1 MPQIARHTGVLVM
14 TSGITHTDGI
24 PSVGPSAA
32 ELLDGLATAVLL
44 LDNDRRVHYL
54 NSAAEGLLNIS
65 ANRAVGQLAEELLGM
80 GAVLQGAVLAATTGQ
95 TTTFREIEIQQ
106 GSASHRKEEPIRVDC
121 TVSPLPAGVDS
132 SWVLAELVAVESLVP
147 KALGSDWREHHA
159 ATHQIIQALA
169 HEIKNPLGG
178 LRGAAQLLN
187 RQLPTADLQDYTDII
202 IREAD
207 RLTKLVD
214 RMTGPR
220 KLHAWELFNLHE
232 ALEHVRHL
240 IEAEFN
246 GKIEVQRDYDPSIP
260 DATGHKDYLIQAIL
274 NVARNAAQAVDGR
287 GDIRFRTRVR
297 RQFTVGQRRY
307 RHVLEASIRDAGPG
321 IPLELQEKIFL
332 PMITDRPDGTG
343 LGLALAR
350 EMVNRQ
356 GGAIECTSHPG
367 DTRFTFF
374 LPVVSNS

>member
-1 MPQIARHTGVLVM
+1 MVIGL
-14 TSGITHTDGI
+14 GITHTDGI
-24 PSVGPSAA
+24 SSIGPSAA
-32 ELLDGLATAVLL
+32 ELLNGLVTAVLL
-44 LDNDRRVHYL
+44 LDNRRRVHYI

-80 GAVLQGAVLAATTGQ
+80 GAVLQGAVLAATAGN

-106 GSASHRKEEPIRVDC
+106 SSASHGKEEPIRVDC
-121 TVSPLPAGVDS
+121 TVSQFPVGVDS
-132 SWVLAELVAVESLVP
+132 SWVLAELVEVEPLAP
-147 KALGSDWREHHA
+147 RALGSDWREHQV
-159 ATHQIIQALA
+159 ATNEIIQAVA

-187 RQLPTADLQDYTDII
+187 RQLPTADLQQYTDII
-202 IREAD
+202 IRESD

-220 KLHAWELFNLHE
+220 KLHTRELLNLHE
-232 ALEHVRHL
+232 VLEHVRHL
-240 IEAEFN
+240 IEAEFKGN
-246 GKIEVQRDYDPSIP
+246 IEIQRDYDPSIP
-260 DATGHKDYLIQAIL
+260 EATGHKEYLIQAIL
-274 NVARNAAQAVDGR
+274 NVARNAAQAVGGR
-287 GDIRFRTRVR
+287 GDIQFRTRVR

-332 PMITDRPDGTG
+332 PMITDRPNGMG

-356 GGAIECTSHPG
+356 GGAIECASCPG

-374 LPVVSNS
+374 LPVVSNA

>member
-1 MPQIARHTGVLVM
+1 MVITSAIAN
-14 TSGITHTDGI
+14 TDGI
-24 PSVGPSAA
+24 SSVGPSAA
-32 ELLDGLATAVLL
+32 ELLNGLVTAVLL
-44 LDNDRRVHYL
+44 LDSRRRVHYL

-80 GAVLQGAVLAATTGQ
+80 GAVLQGAVLAATTGS

-106 GSASHRKEEPIRVDC
+106 GSPSHGKEEPIRADC
-121 TVSPLPAGVDS
+121 TISQFSAGVDN
-132 SWVLAELVAVESLVP
+132 SWVLAELVEVEPLAP
-147 KALGSDWREHHA
+147 KAVGSDWHEHHV
-159 ATHQIIQALA
+159 ATNEIIQALA
-169 HEIKNPLGG
+169 YEIKNPLGG

-202 IREAD
+202 IRESD
-207 RLTKLVD
+207 RLTKFVD

-220 KLHAWELFNLHE
+220 KLHSRELFNLHE
-232 ALEHVRHL
+232 ALEHVRNL
-240 IEAEFN
+240 IEAEFK
-246 GKIEVQRDYDPSIP
+246 GKIQIQRDYDPSIP
-260 DATGHKDYLIQAIL
+260 DASGHKEYLIQAIL

-287 GDIRFRTRVR
+287 GDIQFRTRVR

-332 PMITDRPDGTG
+332 PMITDRPNGMG

-356 GGAIECTSHPG
+356 GGAIECASCPG

-374 LPVVSNS
+374 LPAASNA

>member
-1 MPQIARHTGVLVM
+1 LVM

-24 PSVGPSAA
+24 SYVSPSAA

-44 LDNDRRVHYL
+44 LDNGRRVHYL
-54 NSAAEGLLNIS
+54 NSAAEGLLNVS
-65 ANRAVGQLAEELLGM
+65 ANRAAGQLAEELLGM
-80 GAVLQGAVLAATTGQ
+80 GAVLQGAVLAAAMGQ

-106 GSASHRKEEPIRVDC
+106 GSASRGKEESIRVDC
-121 TVSPLPAGVDS
+121 TVSPFPAGVDS
-132 SWVLAELVAVESLVP
+132 SWVLAELVTIEPAAP
-147 KALGSDWREHHA
+147 AARASDWREHHA
-159 ATHQIIQALA
+159 ATHHIIQALA

-220 KLHAWELFNLHE
+220 KLRTRELFNLHE
-232 ALEHVRHL
+232 VLEHVRHL
-240 IEAEFN
+240 IEAEFK

-260 DATGHKDYLIQAIL
+260 DATGHKEYLIQAIL

-287 GDIRFRTRVR
+287 GEIQFRTRVR

-332 PMITDRPDGTG
+332 PMITDRPYGT
-343 LGLALAR
+343 GLALAR

-356 GGAIECTSHPG
+356 GGEIECTSRPG

>member
-1 MPQIARHTGVLVM
+1 LLI
-14 TSGITHTDGI
+14 TSGIIDTDGI
-24 PSVGPSAA
+24 SSVGPSTG
-32 ELLDGLATAVLL
+32 ELLNGLATAVLL
-44 LDNDRRVHYL
+44 LDTGRRVHYL

-80 GAVLQGAVLAATTGQ
+80 GAVLQGAVFAATTGH

-106 GSASHRKEEPIRVDC
+106 GSASHRKVEPIRVDC
-121 TVSPLPAGVDS
+121 TVSPFPAGVDS
-132 SWVLAELVAVESLVP
+132 SWVLVELVAVESLAP
-147 KALGSDWREHHA
+147 KPLGSGWREHHV
-159 ATHQIIQALA
+159 ATSQIIQALA
-169 HEIKNPLGG
+169 YEIKNPLGG

-202 IREAD
+202 IRESD

-220 KLHAWELFNLHE
+220 KLHARELFSLHE
-232 ALEHVRHL
+232 VLEHVRQL
-240 IEAEFN
+240 VEVEFK

-260 DATGHKDYLIQAIL
+260 DATGHKDHLIQAIL

-287 GDIRFRTRVR
+287 GKIRFRTRVR

-307 RHVLEASIRDAGPG
+307 RHVLEASIQDAGPG

-332 PMITDRPDGTG
+332 PMISGRPDGTG

-350 EMVNRQ
+350 EMLNRQ
-356 GGAIECTSHPG
+356 GGAIECTSYPG

-374 LPVVSNS
+374 LPVASNS

>member
-1 MPQIARHTGVLVM
+1 M
-14 TSGITHTDGI
+14 
-24 PSVGPSAA
+24 
-32 ELLDGLATAVLL
+32 LL
-44 LDNDRRVHYL
+44 LDSDRQVHYL
-54 NSAAEGLLNIS
+54 NSAAEGLLNTS
-65 ANRAVGQLAEELLGM
+65 ANRAVGQLGEKLLGM
-80 GAVLQGAVLAATTGQ
+80 GAILQGAVLSATTGH

-106 GSASHRKEEPIRVDC
+106 GSASHRKEETIRVDC
-121 TVSPLPAGVDS
+121 TVSPFPAGVDS
-132 SWVLAELVAVESLVP
+132 FWVLAELVAVESLVP
-147 KALGSDWREHHA
+147 KALGSDWREHHV
-159 ATHQIIQALA
+159 ATNQIVQALA
-169 HEIKNPLGG
+169 HEIKNPLSG

-187 RQLPTADLQDYTDII
+187 RQLPTDDLQDYTDII
-202 IREAD
+202 IRESD

-214 RMTGPR
+214 RMTGSR

-240 IEAEFN
+240 IEAEFK

-287 GDIRFRTRVR
+287 GNIQFRTRVR

-307 RHVLEASIRDAGPG
+307 RHVLEASIQDAGPG

-332 PMITDRPDGTG
+332 PMITGRPDGTG

-350 EMVNRQ
+350 EMLNRQ
-356 GGAIECTSHPG
+356 GGAIECTSCPG